1 MSILVAINHKTE
13 YHFDRPIGLGP
24 HTIRLRPAAHCRT
37 PIRSYSLH
45 IEPEQHFINWQQDP
59 FGNYLARLV
68 FPEKTKKLSVE
79 VDVIAEMITINPF
92 DFFVDEYAY
101 KYPFSYDPQL
111 VKELSPYLELKE
123 NGPLLSE
130 WLAAV
135 DRGSR
140 EIVYFL
146 VDLNKRLQEDIGY
159 VIRME
164 PGIQTCEETLRLR
177 KGSCRDTGWLLVQI
191 LRHLGLAARFVS
203 GYLVQLTA
211 DVKALDGPSGPE
223 QDFTDLHAWAEV
235 YVPGAG
241 WIGLDP
247 TSGLFAGEGHIPL
260 ACTPDPIS
268 AAPIT
273 GVTDKCDVNFYFHNR
288 VKRIHEDPRVTK
300 PYTEEQWRA
309 IESLGHAVDA
319 ELADNDVRLTMGGE
333 PTFVSIDDMDGAEW
347 NIAALGPTKKALA
360 EDLLLRLKRHL
371 APEGLLHIG
380 QGKWYPGEQLPRWAL
395 ACYWRKDGEPVW
407 QDDTLLGNERDDY
420 GHGPEE
426 ARVFVET
433 LARKLGVRPEHAQ
446 PAHEDVFYYLWREAR
461 LPVNVDP
468 LDSKLKDPIER
479 QRLARVFG
487 QGLDRVAGYALPLR
501 WAGLTLGAQG
511 GGGWVS
517 GRWSLRDGNL
527 FLVPGDSPMGFRLP
541 LDALPY
547 VPDGQL
553 DTHPER
559 DPFEPVS
566 PLPTRY
572 DDISHDRTRGRFG
585 RIVETDERR
594 QALHEQGS
602 DPGAMAQRYGR
613 AEDVEDTR
621 QPLTEQHVL
630 PDDYPANLV
639 RTALCIEP
647 REGRLYCF
655 MPPLTHLEH
664 WLDLVACLE
673 ASAAETGLK
682 IIVEGY
688 EPPRDFRLQKLAV
701 TPDPGVIEVNVHP
714 ASSWDDLVR
723 DTSMLYEE
731 ARQARLGTEKFMLDG
746 RHTGTGGGNHVT
758 LGGPTPADS
767 PLLRRPDLLQSLITY
782 WQHHPSLS
790 YLFSGTFIG
799 PTSQAP
805 RVDEARDDS
814 LYELAIA
821 FQQMP
826 SGQVTQ
832 PWVVDRVL
840 RNLLV
845 DVTGNTHRTE
855 FCIDKLYSPDS
866 ASGRQGLVEFR
877 AFEMPPHARMSLAQ
891 MLLLRTLVARFWK
904 QPYTRAPIRWGTELH
919 DRFLLPHFV
928 RQDFEDVICDLRRA
942 GYPFD
947 PAWFDPFFE
956 FRFPHYGDLV
966 SANGISMELRAAIE
980 PWHVLGEE
988 VTAQGTARFVDSAV
1002 ERMQV
1007 KVNGLTEARHVLTC
1021 NGRRVPLRPTGRKG
1035 ECVAGI
1041 RFKAWSPP
1049 SGLHPTIPS
1058 HSPLVFDIVD
1068 CWNRA
1073 SLGGCSYYV
1082 SHPGGRSEDNF
1093 PVNAYAAE
1101 GRRIARFRLMG
1112 HTPGDIDPP
1121 PEEPAGEHPYTLDLR
1136 YKPGC

>member
-13 YHFDRPIGLGP
+13 YRFDRPVGLSP
-24 HTIRLRPAAHCRT
+24 HTVRLRPAPHCRT
-37 PIRSYSLH
+37 PIRSYSLRV
-45 IEPEQHFINWQQDP
+45 EPEEHFINWQQDP

-68 FPEKTKKLSVE
+68 FSEKTRTLSVE

-92 DFFVDEYAY
+92 DFFVDDYAF
-101 KYPFSYDPQL
+101 KYPFTYDAQL
-111 VKELSPYLELKE
+111 TKELSPYLEIKE
-123 NGPLLSE
+123 DGPRLGD
-130 WLAAV
+130 WMAGI
-135 DRGSR
+135 DRSPR

-146 VDLNKRLQEDIGY
+146 VDLNRKLQEDIGY

-164 PGIQTCEETLRLR
+164 PGIQSCEDTLRLG

-203 GYLVQLTA
+203 GYLIQLTA

-223 QDFTDLHAWAEV
+223 RDFTDLHAWAEV

-260 ACTPDPIS
+260 ACTPDPVS

-273 GVTDKCDVNFYFHNR
+273 GATDKCDVTFYFHNR

-300 PYTEEQWRA
+300 PYSDEQWRA
-309 IESLGHAVDA
+309 IEALGHAVDE
-319 ELADNDVRLTMGGE
+319 ELGDHDVRLTMGGE
-333 PTFVSIDDMDGAEW
+333 PTFVSIDDMDSAEW
-347 NIAALGPTKKALA
+347 NIAALGPTKKDLS
-360 EDLLLRLKRHL
+360 EDLLLRLKRRF
-371 APEGLLHIG
+371 APGGMLHIG

-407 QDDTLLGNERDDY
+407 QDEALFGNERDDY
-420 GHGPEE
+420 GHGPKDAERFIG
-426 ARVFVET
+426 A
-433 LARKLGVRPEHAQ
+433 LAERLGVHAEHAQ
-446 PAHEDVFYYLWREAR
+446 PAHEDVFYYLWKEAR
-461 LPVNVDP
+461 LPANVDP
-468 LDSKLKDPIER
+468 LDNKLKDPAER
-479 QRLARVFG
+479 ARLARLFS
-487 QGLDRVAGYALPLR
+487 QGLDRIAGYALPLR
-501 WAGLTLGAQG
+501 WAGLTP

-517 GRWSLRDGNL
+517 GQWSLRGGNL
-527 FLVPGDSPMGFRLP
+527 FLIPGDSPMGFRLP

-547 VPDGQL
+547 VPDAAL
-553 DTHPER
+553 DTHPAR
-559 DPFEPVS
+559 DPFEPVP
-566 PLPTRY
+566 PLRAPYDEIAARY
-572 DDISHDRTRGRFG
+572 G
-585 RIVETDERR
+585 RIVEPDQPR
-594 QALHEQGS
+594 QAVNEQGVS
-602 DPGAMAQRYGR
+602 PDLLARRHGRAMAV
-613 AEDVEDTR
+613 ADHR
-621 QPLTEQHVL
+621 QPLTEQLTV
-630 PDDYPANLV
+630 PDDYPAELV
-639 RTALCIEP
+639 RTAVCIEP
-647 REGRLYCF
+647 RAGRLYCF

-664 WLDLVACLE
+664 WLELVAAVE
-673 ASAAETGLK
+673 ATAAETGLR
-682 IIVEGY
+682 IIIEGY

-714 ASSWDDLVR
+714 AHSWDELVR
-723 DTSMLYEE
+723 DTTILYEE
-731 ARQARLGTEKFMLDG
+731 ARLARLGTEKFMLDG

-767 PLLRRPDLLQSLITY
+767 PLLRKPDLIQSLITY

-826 SGQVTQ
+826 AGQVTQ
-832 PWVVDRVL
+832 PWIVDRVL

-855 FCIDKLYSPDS
+855 FCIDKLYSPDT

-891 MLLLRTLVARFWK
+891 MLLLRALVARFWQ

-928 RQDFEDVICDLRRA
+928 RQDFKDVICDLERA
-942 GYPFD
+942 GYPFES
-947 PAWFDPFFE
+947 AWFEPFFE
-956 FRFPHYGDLV
+956 FRFPHYGDLT
-966 SANGISMELRAAIE
+966 AGNGIHMELRGSIE

-988 VTAQGTARFVDSAV
+988 VTAQGTARFVDSSV

-1007 KVNGLTEARHVLTC
+1007 KVNGMTDARHVLAC
-1021 NGRRVPLRPTGRKG
+1021 NGRRVPLRPTGRRG
-1035 ECVAGI
+1035 EYVAGI

-1049 SGLHPTIPS
+1049 SGLHPTIPAQ
-1058 HSPLVFDIVD
+1058 SPLVFDIVD
-1068 CWNRA
+1068 LWNRA

-1082 SHPGGRSEDNF
+1082 AHPGGRAEERF
-1093 PVNAYAAE
+1093 PVNSYEAE

-1112 HTPGDIDPP
+1112 HTPGDIEPP

-1136 YKPGC
+1136 WTPGCI